1 MKKFFVKSA
10 LFLSPF
16 LLLFATTHFYTKDK
30 GDLLRVGFL
39 KADNSYRDVFK
50 AEMNQPLYYDSLSPL
65 NTKKKT
71 SYTVLIIGDSFSA
84 QGCYGYPNYLAQFD
98 SIRVLYCD
106 FNKYGNSIETLYGVL
121 NDGILDRVDIRYVL
135 LESVERDFVKR
146 GYELNKQIRLS
157 DFPRSMNHGG
167 KVNYNTSFPPP
178 ELVKFPLYSIL
189 YHFSDR
195 AFLSD
200 VYQVKMDRPL
210 FTGSRTHT
218 LLFHKLELKNI
229 GKNNTIE
236 AVSNLNTDLNKVSK
250 KLQDRAIKLIV
261 LPCPDKYD
269 MYYNYIANKVDYPK
283 PLFFELM
290 SQMEKSYSYID
301 SKALLGNSI
310 RTKKDIYFFDDTH
323 WSPWGSQLIAKEI
336 SNMIQ
341 RKK

>member
-1 MKKFFVKSA
+1 MKKFLVKSV

-16 LLLFATTHFYTKDK
+16 LLLIATTRFYTKDK

-39 KADNSYRDVFK
+39 KADNPYREAFK
-50 AEMNQPLYYDSLSPL
+50 AEMNQPLFYDSLSQL
-65 NTKKKT
+65 NTKKKS

-84 QGCYGYPNYLAQFD
+84 QGCYGYPNYLAQYD

-121 NDGILDRVDIRYVL
+121 NDGILDRMDIRYVL

-146 GYELNKQIRLS
+146 GYELNKQIKLS
-157 DFPRSMNHGG
+157 DFPRPANHGG
-167 KVNYNTSFPPP
+167 KINYNTSFPPP
-178 ELVKFPLYSIL
+178 EIVKFPLYSIL
-189 YHFSDR
+189 YHFSDD

-200 VYQVKMDRPL
+200 VYQVKLDRPL
-210 FTGSRTHT
+210 FTGSRTST

-229 GKNNTIE
+229 GKNNSKE
-236 AVSNLNTDLNKVSK
+236 AVSNLNTELNKVSK
-250 KLQDRAIKLIV
+250 KLQDRAIRLIV

-283 PLFFELM
+283 PLFFDLM
-290 SQMEKSYSYID
+290 SQMGKSYIYID
-301 SKALLGNSI
+301 SKAILSKSI

-323 WSPWGSQLIAKEI
+323 WSPWASKVIAKEI
-336 SNMIQ
+336 SIIIKQ
-341 RKK
+341 KK